1 MNFASSKQQVKGD
14 HVANCHMDDYGNP
27 VSKQEHIKPGVPD
40 GLAFVEGRE
49 ALEVGIMRRVR

>member
-1 MNFASSKQQVKGD
+1 M
-14 HVANCHMDDYGNP
+14 ANCHMDDYGNP